1 MAEFF
6 HSVRLDRNKCRGCTN
21 CIKRCPTGAIRV
33 RGGKAHII
41 NERCIDCG
49 ECINV
54 CPHHAKYAEHEPL
67 EIIHNFKYKVA
78 LPAPSLY
85 GQFNNLDDVDYVL
98 TALKKLGFDDVFEVS
113 KGAELV
119 SDATRKLFEQ
129 GQIKTPAISSACPAI
144 VRLIR
149 VNFPNLID
157 HVVPLNSP
165 MEIAAKLAREEA
177 RKKTGL
183 EDKDIGVFFITP
195 CPAKMTAIK
204 APVCLDGS
212 QINGA
217 FAIKEIY
224 PFLLS
229 HMNHLESVESIQD
242 SGIIGV
248 SWASSGG
255 EVSALLRDNC
265 LAADGIENVIKILN
279 EIEDEKLENIDF
291 IELNACTGGCVGGSL
306 TYENP
311 YVAKARMKRLR
322 KYLPVSCT
330 RLETS
335 EVPDDMYWTKSL
347 VATDVMKLADSV
359 PEAMKKMAEKQ
370 AILKRLPGLDCG
382 TCGAPS
388 CVALADDIVRGFAS
402 ETDCVF
408 RLRDKLSGTE
418 RELIPAPYR
427 ANNNNQGE

>member
-1 MAEFF
+1 MADFY
-6 HSVRLDRNKCRGCTN
+6 HSVRLDRDKCRGCTN

-41 NERCIDCG
+41 KERCIDCG

-67 EIIHNFKYKVA
+67 EIINNFKYKIA
-78 LPAPSLY
+78 LPAPTLY

-98 TALKKLGFDDVFEVS
+98 TALKEIGFDDVFEVS

-165 MEIAAKLAREEA
+165 MEIAAKLAREKA
-177 RKKTGL
+177 RAETGL
-183 EDKDIGVFFITP
+183 GDSDIGVFFITP

-204 APVCLDGS
+204 APVCLEGS
-212 QINGA
+212 QVNGA

-224 PFLLS
+224 PVLLS
-229 HMNHLESVESIQD
+229 HMNHLKSID
-242 SGIIGV
+242 SMQASGVIGV

-255 EVSALLRDNC
+255 EASALLRDNC

-279 EIEDEKLENIDF
+279 EIEDEKLDNIDF

-322 KYLPVSCT
+322 KYLPVSCNH
-330 RLETS
+330 LEST
-335 EVPDDMYWTKSL
+335 EVPDDMYWAKAL

-359 PEAMKKMAEKQ
+359 PAAMKKMAERQ

-388 CVALADDIVRGFAS
+388 CAALADDIVRGFAS
-402 ETDCVF
+402 ETDCIF
-408 RLRDKLSGTE
+408 RLREQLSGTD

-427 ANNNNQGE
+427 ADEDKT